1 MTSWKESITICYQEQ
16 SQDKMKD
23 FLFPWNCIFFLTS
36 ITDVYSANSNWNS
49 LTLPWLWR
57 NLFSLTLQ
65 WTKATMWRVSIAVLF
80 TWSTWDEVNST
91 SGWQCCLVK
100 LLGRPYWWV
109 GSVTGSVTFRWLS
122 EPRRR
127 LRGHLLQQKFSY
139 FWKVWPTIHSASNNT
154 IFHDVLTS

>member
-1 MTSWKESITICYQEQ
+1 MKGKYRHLLSGTEAG
-16 SQDKMKD
+16 QDERLPISLK
-23 FLFPWNCIFFLTS
+23 LHFFLTS
-36 ITDVYSANSNWNS
+36 ITDVNSANSNWNS

-65 WTKATMWRVSIAVLF
+65 WTKATMWRISIAVLF

-127 LRGHLLQQKFSY
+127 FRGHLLQQKF
-139 FWKVWPTIHSASNNT
+139 WPTIHSASNNT